1 LTKLLLA
8 WILQKKAVVH
18 AMVRQTRIVPG
29 DKYMTQPSSQPSTQ
43 WQPELDELALRKAG
57 AAAHGGEEAV
67 ARLRAAGKRTA
78 RENLVALAD
87 PGSLRELGM
96 LAGKG
101 RYDTQGN
108 LESFTPSNHVMGLAR
123 IDGRRAVVIADDSTI
138 RGGSSEAAVAE
149 KWIYADRYA
158 YEYKLPLVRLVE
170 TAGGSVKLLQQMG
183 HTKIPGYAL
192 LPSQVLLGQ
201 VPVVGVA
208 MGACAGL
215 GALRVATAHFTVMVR
230 GQSQVFAAGPPVVK
244 QALGIDIDKEAL
256 GGVEVHRQSGLVNNI
271 AESQEEALA
280 LVKTFLSYLPQNVW
294 ELPARGDVTDDPERA
309 EAWLNNAIPR
319 NRRQP
324 FAPLP
329 ILKAIFD
336 TGSVFE
342 ISPQFGRSTVTALAR
357 LHGYP
362 VGVITNNPAIMGGAL
377 TAAAARK
384 LERFVD
390 LCDTFH
396 LPIVNLPDQPGTMTG
411 LAAEREGTM
420 MAAFRAS
427 AAIEQSTVPWIAI
440 VLRRTFGLAGAMISP
455 WVGPTS
461 TALPHRFAWPSAR
474 WGSIPIEGG
483 VAAAYK
489 REIQASED
497 PQKTRD
503 ELEASFAPIGSPFRT
518 AERFGVVD
526 IIEPSR
532 TRSLL
537 CDWVIDA
544 YRLTPRTLGPKGR
557 PMR

>member
-1 LTKLLLA
+1 
-8 WILQKKAVVH
+8 
-18 AMVRQTRIVPG
+18 
-29 DKYMTQPSSQPSTQ
+29 MTHPSSE
-43 WQPELDELALRKAG
+43 WQPELDEMAQRRAG

-78 RENLVALAD
+78 REHLLAIAD
-87 PGSLRELGM
+87 PGSFRELGM

-101 RYDTQGN
+101 RYGAQGQ
-108 LESFTPSNHVMGLAR
+108 LESFTPSNHVMGLAHLN
-123 IDGRRAVVIADDSTI
+123 GRRTVVIADDSSI
-138 RGGSSEAAVAE
+138 RGGSSEAAVSE

-158 YEYKLPLVRLVE
+158 NEYKLPLVRFVD

-192 LPSQVLLGQ
+192 LPSQALLGE

-208 MGACAGL
+208 VGACAGL

-256 GGVEVHRQSGLVNNI
+256 GGADVHRESGLVNNI
-271 AESQEEALA
+271 ANSQDDAFEM
-280 LVKTFLSYLPQNVW
+280 VRKFLSYMPANVW
-294 ELPARGDVTDDPERA
+294 EQPSRGATADDPHRE
-309 EAWLNNAIPR
+309 EPWLNDAIPR
-319 NRRQP
+319 NRRKT

-336 TGSVFE
+336 TDSVFE
-342 ISPQFGRSTVTALAR
+342 ISPQYGRSTVTALAR

-390 LCDTFH
+390 MCDTFH

-411 LAAEREGTM
+411 PNAEREGTM
-420 MAAFRAS
+420 IATLKAS
-427 AAIEQSTVPWIAI
+427 AAIEQSTVPWISV
-440 VLRRTFGLAGAMISP
+440 VLRRTFGLAGSMLGP
-455 WVGPTS
+455 WVGPS
-461 TALPHRFAWPSAR
+461 GTALPHRFGWPSAR

-483 VAAAYK
+483 VAAAFK
-489 REIQASED
+489 REIEASDD

-503 ELEASFAPIGSPFRT
+503 ELEASFAPLGSPYRT

-526 IIEPSR
+526 IIEPAQ

-537 CDWVIDA
+537 CDWVGDA
-544 YRLTPRTLGPKGR
+544 YRKTQRNLGPKLR

>member
-1 LTKLLLA
+1 
-8 WILQKKAVVH
+8 
-18 AMVRQTRIVPG
+18 
-29 DKYMTQPSSQPSTQ
+29 MTHPSSE
-43 WQPELDELALRKAG
+43 WQPELDEMARRKAG
-57 AAAHGGEEAV
+57 AAAHGGEDNV

-78 RENLVALAD
+78 RESLEALAD
-87 PGSLRELGM
+87 AGSFRELGM

-101 RYDTQGN
+101 RYDAQGQ

-123 IDGRRAVVIADDSTI
+123 VGGRRTVIIADDSTI

-158 YEYKLPLVRLVE
+158 WEYKLPLVRLVD

-192 LPSQVLLGQ
+192 LPSQELLGQ

-215 GALRVATAHFTVMVR
+215 GALRVGTSHFTVMVR

-244 QALGIDIDKEAL
+244 QALGIDIDKETL
-256 GGVEVHRQSGLVNNI
+256 GGADVHRQSGLVNNF
-271 AESQEEALA
+271 AGSQDEAMDM
-280 LVKTFLSYLPQNVW
+280 VRKFLSYLPANVW
-294 ELPARGDVTDDPERA
+294 EQPVRGEATDDPER
-309 EAWLNNAIPR
+309 EEPWLNNAIPR

-324 FAPLP
+324 FAPMP

-342 ISPQFGRSTVTALAR
+342 IAPQFGRSTVTALAR
-357 LHGYP
+357 LNGYA

-390 LCDTFH
+390 MCDTFH

-411 LAAEREGTM
+411 PAAEREGTM
-420 MAAFRAS
+420 IAALKAS
-427 AAIEQSTVPWIAI
+427 AAIEQSTVPWIAV

-455 WVGPTS
+455 WVGRS
-461 TALPHRFAWPSAR
+461 GTALPHRFAWPSAR

-483 VAAAYK
+483 VAAAFK
-489 REIQASED
+489 REIEASDD
-497 PQKTRD
+497 PQKMRD
-503 ELEASFAPIGSPFRT
+503 TLEAGFAPIGSPYRT

-526 IIEPSR
+526 IIEPAQ

-537 CDWVIDA
+537 CDWVADA
-544 YRLTPRTLGPKGR
+544 YRQTQRTLGPKGR